1 MVQKT
6 STKQLILDA
15 AFSFYKQPCFKDF
28 SMSQLAAKV
37 GISKTA
43 IYRHFKNK
51 DAVVENMKEQ
61 FFDIF
66 YAQLSTIQNK
76 NLDSKTFNEKII
88 KIISFFAENSQ
99 YINYFIILHAQI
111 KDFEK
116 KVCDEL
122 RSKGLEDGIE
132 KFYQKNKPARY
143 SRIYFCAVTILYF
156 IKLREKSIICGK
168 KTDSIGDFSRK
179 MVNFIQKG
187 IVGTIGESS
196 QTSKISK
203 ERFAQL
209 NEICKI
215 NEEDLPEEDKI
226 FTAFSTVITKYGI
239 NNVTVEHIADELN
252 MAKSSLYFYFEN
264 KNKMLLHLVAKEFSL
279 LGTICE
285 ENCAEAK
292 TYTEFIYIN
301 MKTEISYFSARPS
314 ILALCSWLLQN
325 GAEHTVDNEKEIL
338 GPNNVWETRMSEIAK
353 KIDLGFSVRP
363 EHITVWSGLL
373 PVSLTILKIKHKFSD
388 EETNQALNYM
398 FDFLMY
404 GAKF

>member
-122 RSKGLEDGIE
+122 RSKGLEDGIA
-132 KFYQKNKPARY
+132 KFYQK
-143 SRIYFCAVTILYF
+143 
-156 IKLREKSIICGK
+156 
-168 KTDSIGDFSRK
+168 
-179 MVNFIQKG
+179 
-187 IVGTIGESS
+187 
-196 QTSKISK
+196 
-203 ERFAQL
+203 
-209 NEICKI
+209 
-215 NEEDLPEEDKI
+215 
-226 FTAFSTVITKYGI
+226 
-239 NNVTVEHIADELN
+239 
-252 MAKSSLYFYFEN
+252 
-264 KNKMLLHLVAKEFSL
+264 
-279 LGTICE
+279 
-285 ENCAEAK
+285 
-292 TYTEFIYIN
+292 
-301 MKTEISYFSARPS
+301 
-314 ILALCSWLLQN
+314 
-325 GAEHTVDNEKEIL
+325 
-338 GPNNVWETRMSEIAK
+338 
-353 KIDLGFSVRP
+353 
-363 EHITVWSGLL
+363 
-373 PVSLTILKIKHKFSD
+373 KF
-388 EETNQALNYM
+388 
-398 FDFLMY
+398 
-404 GAKF
+404 KRR